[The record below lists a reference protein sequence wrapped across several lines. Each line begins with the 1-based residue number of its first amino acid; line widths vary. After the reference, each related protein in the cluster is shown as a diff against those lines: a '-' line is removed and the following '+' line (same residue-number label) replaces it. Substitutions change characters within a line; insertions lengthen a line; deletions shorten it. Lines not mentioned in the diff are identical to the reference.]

1 MINLETTG
9 TANHGGP
16 FYFYGGTM
24 KSKNNDKP
32 VPGKIYALTG
42 GYDTPCIAAGNT
54 WKESEVKVIEND
66 KGQKE
71 FHFDIPDKIAT
82 IKVVK

>member
-1 MINLETTG
+1 MINLEITG

-54 WKESEVKVIEND
+54 WKD

>member
-9 TANHGGP
+9 TANDGGP

-32 VPGKIYALTG
+32 VPGKIYALTAAG
-42 GYDTPCIAAGNT
+42 PCIAAGNT

-71 FHFDIPDKIAT
+71 FHFDIPDNIAT